1 MSSDQVTRFP
11 SDPIGGWGPRKDPRA
26 VCLGILLL
34 GQPVYTGYTNTLE
47 G

>member
-26 VCLGILLL
+26 VFRNPAVRAHYVL
-34 GQPVYTGYTNTLE
+34 P
-47 G
+47 